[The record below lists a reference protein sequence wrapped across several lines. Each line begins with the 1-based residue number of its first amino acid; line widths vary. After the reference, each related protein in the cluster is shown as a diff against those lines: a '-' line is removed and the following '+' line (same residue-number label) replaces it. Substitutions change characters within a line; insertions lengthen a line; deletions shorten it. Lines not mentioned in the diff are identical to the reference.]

1 MERPGFIL
9 AEWFGLFL
17 SLPGE
22 HGSQKQHTHPPEKL
36 PTGSSAQR
44 WGRPLLG
51 RPCLVPTPHPPPLP
65 LRVCQ
70 GSVQG
75 TAADIKAHSGGLF
88 SSSLIHSN
96 Y

>member
-1 MERPGFIL
+1 MERPGFIP

-22 HGSQKQHTHPPEKL
+22 HGSRKQHTHPPEKL

-51 RPCLVPTPHPPPLP
+51 RPCLVPTPHPRPSGFVRALFRAQLLILKHTLGVCSLP
-65 LRVCQ
+65 L
-70 GSVQG
+70 
-75 TAADIKAHSGGLF
+75 
-88 SSSLIHSN
+88 
-96 Y
+96 